1 MSDNLS
7 INPSLLPSLVD
18 VDWLVANQQREDL
31 VILDASWHMP
41 DENRDGEAEWLTMRI
56 PGARFFDFDGKIC
69 RTDTDLPHMA
79 PDSDTFNRE
88 VRKLGVNQ
96 NSYVVV
102 YDALGVF
109 TSPRAWWMFRA
120 MGHDNVAVLNGGL
133 PAWRQA
139 GQPVE
144 SGAPVADW
152 GEGDFSAI
160 ERLFSF
166 RDAQDVQAALEDV
179 ETLVLDARSAERFNA
194 EVDEPRPGLRRGH
207 MPGALNLPFV
217 NLLERDIY
225 LHNPAALQQA
235 FHTLGIMDH
244 DQRLVFSCG
253 SGVTACVLAL
263 AAELAGFTNLSVYDG
278 SWTEWG
284 RPDSGLAVEP

>member
-1 MSDNLS
+1 MSVIPNK
-7 INPSLLPSLVD
+7 NPSLLPALVD
-18 VDWLVANQQREDL
+18 VDWLVANQHRDDL

-41 DENRDGEAEWLTMRI
+41 AENRDGGAEWQQLRI
-56 PGARFFDFDGKIC
+56 PGARYFDFDGKIC
-69 RTDTDLPHMA
+69 RTDTDLPHMM
-79 PDSDTFNRE
+79 PDSDTFNTE

-96 NSYVVV
+96 NSYIVV
-102 YDALGVF
+102 YDSLGVF

-120 MGHDNVAVLNGGL
+120 MGHENVAVLNGGL

-144 SGAPVADW
+144 SGEAPAVPQ
-152 GEGDFSAI
+152 GDFSAI

-166 RDAQDVQAALEDV
+166 RDAADVQAALEDA

-194 EVDEPRPGLRRGH
+194 EVDEPREGLRRGH
-207 MPGALNLPFV
+207 MPGALNLPFAG
-217 NLLERDIY
+217 LLQQDIY
-225 LHNPAALQQA
+225 LAEPAALKQA
-235 FHTLGIMDH
+235 FAQLGILDTE
-244 DQRLVFSCG
+244 QRMIFSCG

-263 AAELAGFTNLSVYDG
+263 AADVAGFSDLSVYDG

-284 RPDSGLAVEP
+284 RLDSGLPVEP

>member
-1 MSDNLS
+1 
-7 INPSLLPSLVD
+7 
-18 VDWLVANQQREDL
+18 
-31 VILDASWHMP
+31 
-41 DENRDGEAEWLTMRI
+41 MRI
-56 PGARFFDFDGKIC
+56 PGSRFFDFDHKIC
-69 RTDTDLPHMA
+69 RTDTDLPHMM
-79 PDSDTFNRE
+79 PDSETFNRE

-96 NSYVVV
+96 NSAIVV

-144 SGAPVADW
+144 SGEPTAVA
-152 GEGDFSAI
+152 EGDFSAI
-160 ERLFSF
+160 ERLFAF
-166 RDAQDVQAALEDV
+166 RDADDVQAALQDA

-207 MPGALNLPFV
+207 MPGALNLPFI
-217 NLLERDIY
+217 NLLQQGIY
-225 LHNPAALQQA
+225 LRDATALHEA
-235 FHTLGIMDH
+235 FLALGITGH
-244 DQRLVFSCG
+244 DQRLLFSCG

-263 AAELAGFTNLSVYDG
+263 AAELAGYTNLSVYDG
-278 SWTEWG
+278 SWAEWG
-284 RPDSGLAVEP
+284 RPDSGLPVAP